1 MCLSKLKNLTSRHSV
16 SILLA
21 FFVTIL
27 WSSSWPIIKF
37 GMQNQDLPPLIF
49 AGMRYIIAS
58 SLLLLY
64 VFFKPK
70 YRKEL
75 FSLSKKWWL
84 KLIFY
89 GLIFYTITQGA
100 QFFGLL
106 YLEAITVSLLLSFT
120 PILVLLFAS
129 IVLKEKANWIQI
141 IFVLLAIGGAL
152 LYFLFN
158 PELTTAQIQVIG
170 LIIVIVGVL
179 ANAFSTIIGRSINQS
194 KEVSTIVITSV
205 SMFIGSIILLVTG
218 LVKGLI
224 TEDLP
229 TFSLVSIGY
238 ILWLSVVNTAFAF
251 TIWNFVMQKLEAL
264 EISIINNT
272 MLFQITILAVIFLGE
287 RPTAVQWVGLAVV
300 ALVGMAL
307 PIIGNRKKRK
317 NQTTQ
322 SEEKV

>member
-1 MCLSKLKNLTSRHSV
+1 
-16 SILLA
+16 
-21 FFVTIL
+21 
-27 WSSSWPIIKF
+27 
-37 GMQNQDLPPLIF
+37 MQNQDLPPLIF